1 MRENRKRARIFVV
14 GAIVS
19 VLCGATFA
27 SGATATPIWKLNG
40 HTLEEPEATLSH
52 AVESSLAIPGVTT
65 TCEPFV
71 YKMTIFGSA
80 GSITKMPLRNCFTNK
95 PACTVSSI
103 EAEKLPWAAKLV
115 TVGASNYLVIEGF
128 KLTIVFGGEEC
139 VLFETAV
146 AITGSAGGLI
156 DNASESVAFSPSSFS
171 ATGTSLKALGQPS
184 TWNGTFTMLTTGLHI
199 GESLTVS

>member
-1 MRENRKRARIFVV
+1 MRANRERARIFAV
-14 GAIVS
+14 GAIAS

-27 SGATATPIWKLNG
+27 SGAAATPIWKLNG
-40 HTLEEPEATLSH
+40 HTLEEPEATIGH
-52 AVESSLAIPGVTT
+52 ALASSLAIPGVTT

-71 YKMTIFGSA
+71 YKMTISGST
-80 GSITKMPLRNCFTNK
+80 GSITKMPLSNCFTNK
-95 PACTVSSI
+95 PVCTVSSI

-146 AITGSAGGLI
+146 TITGSAGGLI
-156 DNASESVAFSPSSFS
+156 DNASESIAFSSSSFS
-171 ATGTSLKALGQPS
+171 ATGTSLKALGQSS
-184 TWNGTFTMLTTGLHI
+184 TWTGTFTMLTTGFHI